1 MNIGI
6 IGLGLIGGSLGLDLR
21 RNSSVNWVFGYDKN
35 ESNISR
41 AVELGLIDEG
51 LGLENLCQRSDLII
65 IAIPV
70 DVASELL
77 PSILD
82 RINNDQIVTDVGS
95 TKSEIC
101 KIASSHAMGNR
112 FIGGHPIAGT
122 ENSGPEAAIK
132 DLFESK
138 TGILC
143 PVENN
148 DKEVT
153 ETIAEMY
160 SELGMKVI
168 KMSPSEHDKHLAYV
182 SHLSHISSF
191 ALGLTVLNIEKDE
204 KSIFDLAGSGFE
216 STVRLAKSSAD
227 MWNPIFIENA
237 DFLLDALSEYIEQ
250 LNKFKNGLLDK
261 SSNHLHSLMI
271 EANEV
276 RRVLDG
282 NN

>member
-1 MNIGI
+1 MNVGI
-6 IGLGLIGGSLGLDLR
+6 IGLGLIGGSLGLDLKV
-21 RNSSVNWVFGYDKN
+21 NKSVDWVFGMDSN
-35 ESNISR
+35 EAN
-41 AVELGLIDEG
+41 AKKATQLGIINEALNLSD
-51 LGLENLCQRSDLII
+51 LCQRSDLII
-65 IAIPV
+65 LAIPV
-70 DVASELL
+70 DAAAKLL
-77 PSILD
+77 PDILNK
-82 RINNDQIVTDVGS
+82 INDQQIVTDAGS

-101 KIASSHAMGNR
+101 KIARNHVMGNR
-112 FIGGHPIAGT
+112 FVGVHPIAGT

-132 DLFESK
+132 KLFQSK
-138 TGILC
+138 TGIIC
-143 PVENN
+143 PVENTDN
-148 DKEVT
+148 EVV

-168 KMSPSEHDKHLAYV
+168 KMSPAEHDKHLAYV
-182 SHLSHISSF
+182 SHLSHITSF

-204 KSIFDLAGSGFE
+204 ESIFDLAGSGFE

-227 MWNPIFIENA
+227 MWNPIFKENSE
-237 DFLLDALSEYIEQ
+237 FLLDALTEYIEQ
-250 LNKFKNGLLDK
+250 LNKFKSGLLNT